1 LNINTLNGNEIGI
14 YFLIIWSPDKTLMNV
29 QTIPAWLLLLVS
41 TFLVLSTA
49 HVTLDTKEM
58 EKQNALISTNA
69 LLTTATQMLF
79 AVTRLALSTAIAT
92 LATLATEHFAITST
106 NASKKA
112 FAKTLQHAQIQSV
125 RSTALATLAFDFIL
139 RKSVSRM
146 MMSLI
151 CAWKSWIVR

>member
-1 LNINTLNGNEIGI
+1 
-14 YFLIIWSPDKTLMNV
+14 MNV
-29 QTIPAWLLLLVS
+29 QTIPACLLLLVS
-41 TFLVLSTA
+41 TFLVLSNA
-49 HVTLDTKEM
+49 RATLDTKER

-69 LLTTATQMLF
+69 LLTTATQMLY

-92 LATLATEHFAITST
+92 LATPVTEHFARTST

-112 FAKTLQHAQIQSV
+112 FAKTLQHAQIRSV
-125 RSTALATLAFDFIL
+125 LSTALATLAIDFIL
-139 RKSVSRM
+139 RKSVPRM